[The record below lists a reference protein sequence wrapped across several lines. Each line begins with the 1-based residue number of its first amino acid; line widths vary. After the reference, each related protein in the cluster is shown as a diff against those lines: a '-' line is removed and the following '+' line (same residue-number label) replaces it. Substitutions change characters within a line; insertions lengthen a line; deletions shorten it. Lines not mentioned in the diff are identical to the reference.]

1 MKKLN
6 NKGFTIVEVL
16 VCFILVSVVMMSL
29 FSTISSF
36 NEKRIQE
43 AYRAKVYEYKNSL
56 TNTIQ
61 SDFIKKGLSYARVS
75 KEPVKMT
82 FNEGG
87 TSIEKVVG
95 IKHILECVLRNGE
108 ERTLIVYEQYA
119 KTHRR
124 MDGLLGVDDEF
135 YIEYGTNEEMIREDF
150 PYLGEVAGG
159 FKDGVF
165 VVGETNCGTKENPKA
180 CCGTDDNP
188 RACIVKSFQI
198 NNVDISITN
207 EHDPAQDGHILNIYI
222 GFYHPDLGTKYA
234 ISIVSPID
242 YQPNMANISTNFAT
256 TENTSETNKI
266 YYQPIG

>member
-75 KEPVKMT
+75 KT
-82 FNEGG
+82 G
-87 TSIEKVVG
+87 TAATG
-95 IKHILECVLRNGE
+95 ITHTVECVLRNGE
-108 ERTLIVYEQYA
+108 ERKLIVYQKYSR
-119 KTHRR
+119 THRR
-124 MDGLLGVDDEF
+124 IDGNPNDDDEF

-150 PYLGEVAGG
+150 PYLGEINGG
-159 FKDGVF
+159 YDDGKKAF
-165 VVGETNCGTKENPKA
+165 VIGDNKCPKNGEANQRPCV
-180 CCGTDDNP
+180 
-188 RACIVKSFQI
+188 VKNFQI

-207 EHDPAQDGHILNIYI
+207 EHDPAQNGHILNIYI

-234 ISIVSPID
+234 ISIVTPID
-242 YQPNMANISTNFAT
+242 YQPNMANSSTNFQTCTGASCDK
-256 TENTSETNKI
+256 NSNSII
-266 YYQPIG
+266 YYQQVA

>member
-43 AYRAKVYEYKNSL
+43 SYRAKVYEYKNSL

-75 KEPVKMT
+75 KT
-82 FNEGG
+82 G
-87 TSIEKVVG
+87 TAATG
-95 IKHILECVLRNGE
+95 ITHTVECVLRNGE
-108 ERTLIVYEQYA
+108 ERKLVVFQKYS

-124 MDGLLGVDDEF
+124 IDGNENGDDEF

-150 PYLGEVAGG
+150 PFLGEVEGG
-159 FKDGVF
+159 FSREHNAF
-165 VVGETNCGTKENPKA
+165 VPGDKKCPVGAMENARP
-180 CCGTDDNP
+180 CV
-188 RACIVKSFQI
+188 VKSFQI

-207 EHDPAQDGHILNIYI
+207 EQDPAQDGHILKIYI

-242 YQPNMANISTNFAT
+242 YQPNMANLSTHFPICTDKSACEHSIS
-256 TENTSETNKI
+256 EI
-266 YYQPIG
+266 YYQSIG